1 MDKIEV
7 QNAATE
13 TKAHD
18 ANDISNPDIPFVDYQ
33 RIRRGEVLESSEKTA
48 PDAKATEQKE
58 SLESVT
64 EEKEESEES
73 KNELDSENESD
84 ELNDSE
90 KDKPRK
96 KGGFQR
102 RIDKLNSRI
111 SEKDKEVEYWKA
123 QALKDANAEK
133 KNEVESNVVSFEGK
147 PIADNFDTH
156 AEYVEAL
163 TDWKTEQKFKERE
176 QNAEK
181 VNLQNERQKI
191 VAAYNERAKSFAEKN
206 DDYFEVIESVDD
218 IPLSVA
224 VQEILLTS
232 ENSAEL
238 TYELAKNREEL
249 ARIAKLPPIAAAREI
264 GRIETRMLKSSDSKP
279 IEAKKI
285 TNAPKPIETIG
296 RGSSGAIR
304 KSINDPEIPFKEYER
319 IRREQMKRRA

>member
-1 MDKIEV
+1 MDKTEV

-13 TKAHD
+13 TKTHD

-48 PDAKATEQKE
+48 PEAKATEQKK

-64 EEKEESEES
+64 EEKEEADES
-73 KNELDSENESD
+73 KEDLDSENESD
-84 ELNDSE
+84 ELNDSN

-111 SEKDKEVEYWKA
+111 SDKDKEVEYWKA
-123 QALKDANAEK
+123 QALKDANVDK
-133 KNEVESNVVSFEGK
+133 KVEVESKVISEGK

-206 DDYFEVIESVDD
+206 EDYFDVIESVDD
-218 IPLSVA
+218 IQLPVA
-224 VQEILLTS
+224 FQEIILTS
-232 ENSAEL
+232 DNSAEL

-249 ARIAKLPPIAAAREI
+249 ARIAKLPPLALAREI
-264 GRIETRMLKSSDSKP
+264 GRIETRLLKASDSKP
-279 IEAKKI
+279 IESKKI

-304 KSINDPEIPFKEYER
+304 KSINDPEIPFNEYER
-319 IRREQMKRRA
+319 LRREQMKRRA

>member
-1 MDKIEV
+1 MDKIEA
-7 QNAATE
+7 QEATTE
-13 TKAHD
+13 AKTHD
-18 ANDISNPDIPFVDYQ
+18 VNDITNPDIPFSDYQ
-33 RIRRGEVLESSEKTA
+33 RIRRGEVLESGEKTA
-48 PDAKATEQKE
+48 PEAKATEQKK

-64 EEKEESEES
+64 EEKEDADES
-73 KNELDSENESD
+73 KEDLDSENESE
-84 ELNDSE
+84 ELNDSN

-111 SEKDKEVEYWKA
+111 SDKDKEVEYWKA

-133 KNEVESNVVSFEGK
+133 KVEVESKVISEGK

-191 VAAYNERAKSFAEKN
+191 VAAYNERAKSFSEKN
-206 DDYFEVIESVDD
+206 EDYFDVIESVDD
-218 IPLSVA
+218 IPLSVT

-238 TYELAKNREEL
+238 TYELAKNRDEL
-249 ARIAKLPPIAAAREI
+249 ARICKLSPLAAAREI
-264 GRIETRMLKSSDSKP
+264 GRIETRLAKASDSKP
-279 IEAKKI
+279 SESKKI

-319 IRREQMKRRA
+319 LRREQMKRRA